1 MNQNN
6 NSILIDMIENP
17 IKSVLQIY
25 VGYLK
30 EGIISKEKAKDGI
43 EIYGAISCLFDKKM
57 DKESAEFIGSYRRK
71 TVDWAKSVIVSL
83 DIKEGEKKK

>member
-17 IKSVLQIY
+17 IKSALQIY

-30 EGIISKEKAKDGI
+30 EGIISKEKAKDGL
-43 EIYGAISCLFDKKM
+43 EIYGAISCLFDKKL

-71 TVDWAKSVIVSL
+71 IVDWAKNVIDSL
-83 DIKEGEKKK
+83 DIKEGKKK